1 MVLCDCFAEI
11 STKKSSIPSALRF
24 GFQASS
30 SHCHLISTI
39 LLKGGPKP
47 IVSTPLRNF
56 SGVIFQLVKDFQ
68 YGYAESTDVPGK

>member
-24 GFQASS
+24 GSQASS
-30 SHCHLISTI
+30 SHCHLISI

-47 IVSTPLRNF
+47 IVSTPLWNF
-56 SGVIFQLVKDFQ
+56 LVLYFQLVKDFQ
-68 YGYAESTDVPGK
+68 YGYVESTDVPGK